1 MTHAIVLTSNPQA
14 GELDDDL
21 YRNLR
26 ASLAA
31 EFGEAAP
38 PRRLDAH
45 SAAEFLPGGGDPERL
60 IAFAQTL
67 IGERKIDVNAA
78 PLAGRRKKLLV
89 ADMES
94 TLIHNEMLDDIAA
107 LLGIGE
113 RVATITRRAMNGEL
127 DFRAALA
134 ERVGLLKG
142 QPESILEKAGEG
154 IAAIPGGATLAR
166 TMKANGALTAI
177 VSGGFTYYTARVRS
191 ALGFDRDYA
200 NVLEIENGKLKGS
213 VAEPILGREAKLAT
227 LEKLAAEL
235 GIGVA
240 DAISVGDGANDL
252 QMLGAA
258 GLGVAFRAKPMVA
271 AQARFKI
278 DHGDLTAL
286 LFLQGYTA
294 DAFVA

>member
-1 MTHAIVLTSNPQA
+1 MTHALVLTSNPQA

-31 EFGEAAP
+31 EFGEVAP

-67 IGERKIDVNAA
+67 IGGRKIDANAV

-94 TLIHNEMLDDIAA
+94 TLIHNEMLDDIAV

-200 NVLEIENGKLKGS
+200 NVLEIDNGKLKGS
-213 VAEPILGREAKLAT
+213 VAEPILGREAKLAM
-227 LEKLAAEL
+227 LEKLAAEI

-271 AQARFKI
+271 AQARYRI

-286 LFLQGYTA
+286 LFLQGYA
-294 DAFVA
+294 EDAFVA

>member
-1 MTHAIVLTSNPQA
+1 MTHALVLTSNPQA
-14 GELDDDL
+14 GELADDL
-21 YRNLR
+21 YRNLQ

-31 EFGEAAP
+31 EFGEVAP

-45 SAAEFLPGGGDPERL
+45 SAAEFLPGGGNPERL

-67 IGERKIDVNAA
+67 IGERKIDINAV

-154 IAAIPGGATLAR
+154 IAAIPGGITLAR

-200 NVLEIENGKLKGS
+200 NLLEIEGGKLKGS

-227 LEKLAAEL
+227 LEKLAAEI

-271 AQARFKI
+271 AQARFRI

>member
-1 MTHAIVLTSNPQA
+1 MTHALVLTSNPQA

-31 EFGEAAP
+31 EFGEVAP

-67 IGERKIDVNAA
+67 IGGRKIDVNAV

-94 TLIHNEMLDDIAA
+94 TLIHNEMLDDIAV

-154 IAAIPGGATLAR
+154 IAAIPGGATLAC

-200 NVLEIENGKLKGS
+200 NVLEIDNGKLKGS

-227 LEKLAAEL
+227 LEKLAAEI

-271 AQARFKI
+271 AQARYRI

-286 LFLQGYTA
+286 LFLQGYA
-294 DAFVA
+294 EDAFVA

>member
-1 MTHAIVLTSNPQA
+1 MTHALVLTSNPQA

-67 IGERKIDVNAA
+67 IGGRKIDANAV

-94 TLIHNEMLDDIAA
+94 TLIHNEMLDDIAV

-200 NVLEIENGKLKGS
+200 NVLEIDNGKLKGS

-227 LEKLAAEL
+227 LEKLAAEI

-271 AQARFKI
+271 AQARYRI

-286 LFLQGYTA
+286 LFLQGYA
-294 DAFVA
+294 EDAFVA

>member
-1 MTHAIVLTSNPQA
+1 MTHALVLTSNPQA

-31 EFGEAAP
+31 EFGEVAP

-67 IGERKIDVNAA
+67 IGGRKIDANAV

-94 TLIHNEMLDDIAA
+94 TLIHNEMLDDIAV

-200 NVLEIENGKLKGS
+200 NVLEIDNGKLKGS

-227 LEKLAAEL
+227 LEKLAAEI

-271 AQARFKI
+271 AQARYRI

-286 LFLQGYTA
+286 LFLQGYA
-294 DAFVA
+294 EDAFVA

>member
-1 MTHAIVLTSNPQA
+1 MTHALVLTSNPQA

-31 EFGEAAP
+31 EFGEVAP

-67 IGERKIDVNAA
+67 IGERKIDANAV

-94 TLIHNEMLDDIAA
+94 TLIHNEMLDDIAV

-200 NVLEIENGKLKGS
+200 NVLEIDNGKLKGS

-227 LEKLAAEL
+227 LEKLAAEI

-271 AQARFKI
+271 AQARYRI

-286 LFLQGYTA
+286 LFLQGYA
-294 DAFVA
+294 EDAFVA

>member
-1 MTHAIVLTSNPQA
+1 MTHALVLTSNPQA

-31 EFGEAAP
+31 EFGEVAP

-67 IGERKIDVNAA
+67 IGGRKIDVNAV

-94 TLIHNEMLDDIAA
+94 TLIHNEMLDDIAV

-200 NVLEIENGKLKGS
+200 NVLEIDNGKLKGS

-227 LEKLAAEL
+227 LEKLAAEI

-271 AQARFKI
+271 AQARYRI

-286 LFLQGYTA
+286 LFLQGYA
-294 DAFVA
+294 EDAFVA